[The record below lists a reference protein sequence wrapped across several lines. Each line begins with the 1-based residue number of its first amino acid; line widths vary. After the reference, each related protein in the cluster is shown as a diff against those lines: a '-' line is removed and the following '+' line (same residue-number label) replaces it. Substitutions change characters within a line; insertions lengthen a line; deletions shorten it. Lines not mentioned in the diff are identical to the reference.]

1 MGYNFEPN
9 CSFLLPIVMAYWL
22 IFLNVFINLTL
33 ICKMILDYSVF
44 VIPKEKQL
52 RFWNWI
58 WSCHINDFNG
68 WGDMGQIN
76 FEKFGY
82 ELEIL
87 IMTEV
92 LCVLSCSLI
101 EILKLEN
108 MENWLALWLN
118 LEFYHMWGVWFTMFW
133 CFIICEC
140 LVRKMV
146 IIYENWIHGYHGF
159 HIYKLWL

>member
-44 VIPKEKQL
+44 VIQKEKQL

-58 WSCHINDFNG
+58 WSCHINDFSG
-68 WGDMGQIN
+68 LGDMGQFN
-76 FEKFGY
+76 FEKFGS

-87 IMTEV
+87 ILTEV

-108 MENWLALWLN
+108 ME
-118 LEFYHMWGVWFTMFW
+118 
-133 CFIICEC
+133 I
-140 LVRKMV
+140 
-146 IIYENWIHGYHGF
+146 
-159 HIYKLWL
+159 